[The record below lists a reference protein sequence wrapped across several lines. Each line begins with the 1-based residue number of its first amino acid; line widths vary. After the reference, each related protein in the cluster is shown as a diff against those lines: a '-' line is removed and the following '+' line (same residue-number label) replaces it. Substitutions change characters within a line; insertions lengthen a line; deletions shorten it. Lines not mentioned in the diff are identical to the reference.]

1 MSRRQAREIALQSLF
16 QLDFNECEVDSAI
29 ENVLSHK
36 KLHEADC
43 DFVRILVSGT
53 RENLESIDKMIAEK
67 SKDWKIERMSAIDR
81 NIVRLA
87 IFEMK
92 FSSDKLV
99 PNIAINE
106 AVELA
111 KKFGVFPLW
120 LRSKRRD
127 PVPPTLPWASR
138 CSRSCGLLCR
148 WCWAPYSS
156 SCIALRIPSSWAG
169 AWVPM
174 RWAQ

>member
-53 RENLESIDKMIAEK
+53 RENLESIDKLIAEK
-67 SKDWKIERMSAIDR
+67 SKDWKIERMSGIDR

-106 AVELA
+106 AVEIA
-111 KKFGVFPLW
+111 KKFGT
-120 LRSKRRD
+120 D
-127 PVPPTLPWASR
+127 
-138 CSRSCGLLCR
+138 
-148 WCWAPYSS
+148 YS
-156 SCIALRIPSSWAG
+156 ALFVNGILGS
-169 AWVPM
+169 M
-174 RWAQ
+174 IK

>member
-16 QLDFNECEVDSAI
+16 QLDFNQISTD
-29 ENVLSHK
+29 
-36 KLHEADC
+36 EALTGAVSCNKISNRDC
-43 DFVRILVSGT
+43 DFAKLLVNGT
-53 RENLESIDKMIAEK
+53 RENLESIDKLIAEK
-67 SKDWKIERMSAIDR
+67 SKDWKIERMSGIDR

-111 KKFGVFPLW
+111 KKFGTDKSARFVNGILG
-120 LRSKRRD
+120 SM
-127 PVPPTLPWASR
+127 
-138 CSRSCGLLCR
+138 
-148 WCWAPYSS
+148 
-156 SCIALRIPSSWAG
+156 IE
-169 AWVPM
+169 
-174 RWAQ
+174 

>member
-36 KLHEADC
+36 KIFMKLDC

-67 SKDWKIERMSAIDR
+67 SKDWKIERMSGIDR

-111 KKFGVFPLW
+111 KKFGTDDSARFVNGILG
-120 LRSKRRD
+120 SMIK
-127 PVPPTLPWASR
+127 
-138 CSRSCGLLCR
+138 
-148 WCWAPYSS
+148 
-156 SCIALRIPSSWAG
+156 
-169 AWVPM
+169 
-174 RWAQ
+174 

>member
-16 QLDFNECEVDSAI
+16 QLDFNQISND
-29 ENVLSHK
+29 
-36 KLHEADC
+36 EALTGAVSCNKISNRDC
-43 DFVRILVSGT
+43 DFAKLLVNGT
-53 RENLESIDKMIAEK
+53 RENLESIDRLIAEK
-67 SKDWKIERMSAIDR
+67 SKDWKIERMSGIDR

-111 KKFGVFPLW
+111 KKFGTDKSARFVNGILG
-120 LRSKRRD
+120 SMIK
-127 PVPPTLPWASR
+127 
-138 CSRSCGLLCR
+138 
-148 WCWAPYSS
+148 
-156 SCIALRIPSSWAG
+156 
-169 AWVPM
+169 
-174 RWAQ
+174 

>member
-67 SKDWKIERMSAIDR
+67 SKDWKI
-81 NIVRLA
+81 VRLA

-111 KKFGVFPLW
+111 KKFGTDDSARFVNGILG
-120 LRSKRRD
+120 SMIK
-127 PVPPTLPWASR
+127 
-138 CSRSCGLLCR
+138 
-148 WCWAPYSS
+148 
-156 SCIALRIPSSWAG
+156 
-169 AWVPM
+169 
-174 RWAQ
+174 